1 MSLTG
6 VFCIGPLIDSQIA
19 VLDLRDL
26 RESNIANLI
35 SGKFRFT
42 RIRYGVITLQLV
54 NITLYFAVFQSLA
67 ISTIEY
73 VSDIHRLI
81 HALFH
86 NIRTVIT
93 PNDRYRSEGFS
104 PSVDIG
110 RGMITV
116 QK

>member
-1 MSLTG
+1 MSITG

-26 RESNIANLI
+26 RESNIAILI

-73 VSDIHRLI
+73 VSDIYRLI

-93 PNDRYRSEGFS
+93 PNDRYRSEGLS